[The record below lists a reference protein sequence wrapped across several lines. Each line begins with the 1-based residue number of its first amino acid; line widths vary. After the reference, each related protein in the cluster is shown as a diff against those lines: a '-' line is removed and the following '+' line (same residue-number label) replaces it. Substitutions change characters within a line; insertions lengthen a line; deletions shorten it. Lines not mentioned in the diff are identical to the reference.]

1 MLPPMKR
8 LAIACSIIA
17 LLGIFSLQF
26 TAFAQPAQL
35 PHENPGTAKG
45 SSNAVTLLLTYSD
58 TFDLITSRQY
68 DTALE
73 LLDELGHADIP
84 DDLRYI
90 ADNLNDMCNQF
101 FRTLHNLEALID
113 EASCFLAHNQLD
125 ETKQKLDE
133 AESQIP
139 DAQFLMQEIEVVTDA
154 LSAGLG
160 VFAPT
165 ISDQFKQAY
174 ERLNYSLNRLSLLVE
189 ELNQRWQSLEVQLQS
204 QHDELKPIKLSLS
217 ATPTSVFI
225 GDSIQVFGR
234 LSIDD
239 KPLAGRRLHITLNN
253 ERLVSI
259 MTNSNG
265 FYFTR
270 LSIPYK
276 YISQMTLKTVYIP
289 EDVDLNIYQARESL
303 PVEIYSSFYP
313 ASLDV
318 SIPDTAYPGLILSID
333 GQVSYSDRAT
343 DCTIKIWL
351 DSSLLHEEIVRG
363 PFTLEPTIPQEI
375 PAGTHRLNIVV
386 SPDKRYAGAYKSFS
400 VNISK
405 LPVQA
410 DVLVPQFNIFPNPFK
425 IQGKVYSK
433 SGPVKDAY
441 ISFKL
446 KDSSTT
452 ARTTADGSFAVSLSI
467 FDASLFSSQQLS
479 VTIEPVEAWYS
490 PLNVQRPIFSVNAI
504 AFSLMLAALGILGL
518 MMRKLAKARPNMKQ
532 AVSQF
537 EPMELPS
544 IDTLKPVP
552 TYLLSEAGG
561 TIFSSYKR
569 SLKIIEKAADIT
581 MAPHT
586 TLREFLQSAA
596 IILPRAVVKLFTAL
610 TSITEAALYS
620 GQQPGESTA
629 SRAEKLAENIDKE
642 LHSETP

>member
-1 MLPPMKR
+1 MKR
-8 LAIACSIIA
+8 LAIACSIMA

-26 TAFAQPAQL
+26 TAFAQLSQL
-35 PHENPGTAKG
+35 LHENPGTAKD

-84 DDLRYI
+84 DDLRYV

-101 FRTLHNLEALID
+101 LRTLHNMEAPID
-113 EASCFLAHNQLD
+113 EASYFFAHNQLD

-139 DAQFLMQEIEVVTDA
+139 DAQFLMQEIEVVNDA

-165 ISDQFKQAY
+165 VSGQLKQAY
-174 ERLNYSLNRLSLLVE
+174 ERLNYSLNRLSLLIE
-189 ELNQRWQSLEVQLQS
+189 ELNQRWQGLEVQHQS
-204 QHDELKPIKLSLS
+204 RHDELKPIKLSLS
-217 ATPTSVFI
+217 ATPTSILV

-259 MTNSNG
+259 MTNNNG

-270 LSIPYK
+270 LFIPYK
-276 YISQMTLKTVYIP
+276 YISQMTLKAVYIP
-289 EDVDLNIYQARESL
+289 EDVDLNIHQTGESL

-318 SIPDTAYPGLILSID
+318 SIPDTAFPGLILSID
-333 GQVSYSDRAT
+333 GQVSYSGRST

-351 DSSLLHEEIVRG
+351 DNSLLHEEIVRG
-363 PFTLEPTIPQEI
+363 PFTLEPIIPQEI
-375 PAGTHRLNIVV
+375 SAGAHRLNIVV

-410 DVLVPQFNIFPNPFK
+410 DVLVPQFNIFPNPLK
-425 IQGKVYSK
+425 IQGKVYSEA
-433 SGPVKDAY
+433 GPVKDAY

-452 ARTTADGSFAVSLSI
+452 ARTAADGSFAASLST
-467 FDASLFSSQQLS
+467 FGASLFSSQQLS
-479 VTIEPVEAWYS
+479 VTIKPVEAWYS

-518 MMRKLAKARPNMKQ
+518 MLWKLAKNGPNIEQ

-537 EPMELPS
+537 EPMVPS
-544 IDTLKPVP
+544 IGTLKPVP

-569 SLKIIEKAADIT
+569 SLKTIEKAADIT

-596 IILPRAVVKLFTAL
+596 ITLPRAVVELFTAL
-610 TSITEAALYS
+610 TSIAEAALYS
-620 GQQPGESTA
+620 GRKPGKSTA
-629 SRAEKLAENIDKE
+629 SRAEKLAESIDKE